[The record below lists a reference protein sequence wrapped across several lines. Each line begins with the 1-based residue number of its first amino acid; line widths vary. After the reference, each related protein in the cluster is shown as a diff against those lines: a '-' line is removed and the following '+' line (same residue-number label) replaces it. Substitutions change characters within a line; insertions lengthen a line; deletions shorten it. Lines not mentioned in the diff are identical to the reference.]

1 MELIVGKKIELLRE
15 DGGMSQ
21 GELAKVL
28 GVTRQTVSK
37 WEADV
42 CRPKVKVLQAICGVF
57 GVDMSYFTGEE
68 DLTPQQ
74 IGTLGEFIRKLRRRA
89 KLSQEQFAE
98 RMGVSRRMISLWETD
113 EVKPRAGML
122 QKLGE
127 CFCVDEEERRQLQLL
142 AAAERA
148 QSPAAGECTQSPAAE
163 EVAEGRALA
172 DAAEGACGQDGAENA
187 ARQGAGEFAAEQG
200 AEDRLAAEFAVECA
214 AAAAPPAPL
223 LEAFTGDAQ
232 LFALQGAAV
241 PIAEWAVSPAEEEA
255 CAAPKARRKPWAA
268 VAALSAAMLL
278 VVAVAA
284 ILICMFLVTVEGDQV
299 VQSITGGLTSRGVIV
314 LVSIVAALLL
324 AGGAALMVHLLKSKK
339 KAQVRP
345 KVGKRFTKGGN

>member
-42 CRPKVKVLQAICGVF
+42 CRPKANVLQAICGVF

-74 IGTLGEFIRKLRRRA
+74 ICTLGEFIRKLRRRA

-98 RMGVSRRMISLWETD
+98 RMGVSRQMISLWEID

-127 CFCVDEEERRQLQLL
+127 CFCMDEEERQQLQRL
-142 AAAERA
+142 AAEERA
-148 QSPAAGECTQSPAAE
+148 QSPAAE
-163 EVAEGRALA
+163 EGADGRALA
-172 DAAEGACGQDGAENA
+172 DAAEGACGQNA
-187 ARQGAGEFAAEQG
+187 AESRTGEFAAEQG

-241 PIAEWAVSPAEEEA
+241 PIAEWTVSPAEEEA
-255 CAAPKARRKPWAA
+255 CAAPKARRKPWMA

-278 VVAVAA
+278 VIAVAV
-284 ILICMFLVTVEGDQV
+284 ILICTFYAPQEGDQT
-299 VQSITGGLTSRGVIV
+299 VQSISWGLTSRGVIV

-324 AGGAALMVHLLKSKK
+324 AGGAALMARLLKNKK
-339 KAQVRP
+339 KAECRP
-345 KVGKRFTKGGN
+345 KVGKKFTKGGN

>member
-42 CRPKVKVLQAICGVF
+42 CLPKANVLQALCGLF
-57 GVDMSYFTGEE
+57 GVDMSYFTGVEVS
-68 DLTPQQ
+68 PQQ

-98 RMGVSRRMISLWETD
+98 RMGVSRQMISLWETD

-127 CFCVDEEERRQLQLL
+127 CFCVDEEERRQLQRL
-142 AAAERA
+142 AAEERA
-148 QSPAAGECTQSPAAE
+148 QSPAAE
-163 EVAEGRALA
+163 EGADGRALA
-172 DAAEGACGQDGAENA
+172 DAAEDNCGQNA
-187 ARQGAGEFAAEQG
+187 
-200 AEDRLAAEFAVECA
+200 AEDRPAEELV

-241 PIAEWAVSPAEEEA
+241 PIAEWAVSPAEGEA
-255 CAAPKARRKPWAA
+255 CAAPKAQRKPWAA

-278 VVAVAA
+278 VIAVAV
-284 ILICMFLVTVEGDQV
+284 ILICTFYAPQEGDQT
-299 VQSITGGLTSRGVIV
+299 VQSISWGLTSRGVIV

-324 AGGAALMVHLLKSKK
+324 AGGAALMARLLKNKK
-339 KAQVRP
+339 KAEGRA
-345 KVGKRFTKGGN
+345 KVGKKFTKGGN

>member
-74 IGTLGEFIRKLRRRA
+74 ICTLGEFIRKLRRRA

-127 CFCVDEEERRQLQLL
+127 CFCMDEEERQQLQRL
-142 AAAERA
+142 AAEERA
-148 QSPAAGECTQSPAAE
+148 QSPAAGEG
-163 EVAEGRALA
+163 AEGRALA
-172 DAAEGACGQDGAENA
+172 DAAEGACGQYAAENA

-241 PIAEWAVSPAEEEA
+241 PIAEWTVSPAEEEA

-278 VVAVAA
+278 VIAVAV
-284 ILICMFLVTVEGDQV
+284 ILICTFYAPQEGDQT
-299 VQSITGGLTSRGVIV
+299 VQSISWGLTSRGVIV

-324 AGGAALMVHLLKSKK
+324 AGGAALMAHLLKSKK

-345 KVGKRFTKGGN
+345 KVGKKFTKGGK

>member
-68 DLTPQQ
+68 GLTPQQ
-74 IGTLGEFIRKLRRRA
+74 ICTLGEFIRKLRRRA

-113 EVKPRAGML
+113 EVKPRARVL

-127 CFCVDEEERRQLQLL
+127 CFCMDEEERQQLQRL

-163 EVAEGRALA
+163 EGAEGRALA
-172 DAAEGACGQDGAENA
+172 DAAEGACGQYAAES
-187 ARQGAGEFAAEQG
+187 RTGEFAAEQG
-200 AEDRLAAEFAVECA
+200 AEDRLAVEFAAECA

-255 CAAPKARRKPWAA
+255 CAAPKARRKPWMA

-278 VVAVAA
+278 VIAVAA
-284 ILICMFLVTVEGDQV
+284 ILICTFLVTVEGDQV

-345 KVGKRFTKGGN
+345 KVGKKFTKGGN

>member
-1 MELIVGKKIELLRE
+1 MELFVGKKIELLRE

-74 IGTLGEFIRKLRRRA
+74 ICTLCEFIRKLRRRA

-113 EVKPRAGML
+113 EVKPRARVL

-127 CFCVDEEERRQLQLL
+127 CFCMDEEERQQLQRL
-142 AAAERA
+142 AAEERA
-148 QSPAAGECTQSPAAE
+148 QSPAAE
-163 EVAEGRALA
+163 EGAEGRALA
-172 DAAEGACGQDGAENA
+172 DAAEGACGQNA
-187 ARQGAGEFAAEQG
+187 AESRTGEFAAEQG
-200 AEDRLAAEFAVECA
+200 AEDRLAVEFAAECA

-255 CAAPKARRKPWAA
+255 CAKPKARRKPWAA

-278 VVAVAA
+278 VIAVAV
-284 ILICMFLVTVEGDQV
+284 ILICTFYAPQKGDQS
-299 VQSITGGLTSRGVIV
+299 VQTVIWGLSSRGVIV

-324 AGGAALMVHLLKSKK
+324 AGGAALMARLLKNKK
-339 KAQVRP
+339 KAECRP
-345 KVGKRFTKGGN
+345 KVGKKFTKGGN

>member
-42 CRPKVKVLQAICGVF
+42 CRPKANVLQALCGLF
-57 GVDMSYFTGEE
+57 GVDMSYFTGVEVS
-68 DLTPQQ
+68 PQQ

-89 KLSQEQFAE
+89 KLSQGQFAE
-98 RMGVSRRMISLWETD
+98 RMGVSRQMISLWEID

-127 CFCVDEEERRQLQLL
+127 CFCMDEEERQQLQRL

-148 QSPAAGECTQSPAAE
+148 QSPAAE
-163 EVAEGRALA
+163 EGADGRALA
-172 DAAEGACGQDGAENA
+172 DAAEDNCGQDGAENA

>member
-42 CRPKVKVLQAICGVF
+42 CRPKANVLQALCGLF

-74 IGTLGEFIRKLRRRA
+74 ICTLGEFIRKLRRRA

-98 RMGVSRRMISLWETD
+98 RMGVSRQMISLWEID

-127 CFCVDEEERRQLQLL
+127 CFCMDEEERQQLQLL
-142 AAAERA
+142 AAE
-148 QSPAAGECTQSPAAE
+148 ECAQSPAAE

-172 DAAEGACGQDGAENA
+172 DAAEGACGQNAAENA
-187 ARQGAGEFAAEQG
+187 

>member
-1 MELIVGKKIELLRE
+1 MELFVGKKIELLRE

-68 DLTPQQ
+68 VSPQQ
-74 IGTLGEFIRKLRRRA
+74 ICTLGEFIRKLRRRA

-98 RMGVSRRMISLWETD
+98 RMGVSRQMNSMGETD
-113 EVKPRAGML
+113 EVKPRARVL

-142 AAAERA
+142 AAE
-148 QSPAAGECTQSPAAE
+148 ECAQSPAAE

-172 DAAEGACGQDGAENA
+172 DAAEDNCGQDGAENA
-187 ARQGAGEFAAEQG
+187 A
-200 AEDRLAAEFAVECA
+200 EDRLAVEFAAECA

-223 LEAFTGDAQ
+223 LAAFPGDAP

-255 CAAPKARRKPWAA
+255 CAAPKARRKPWMA

-278 VVAVAA
+278 VIAVAV
-284 ILICMFLVTVEGDQV
+284 ILICTFYAPQEGDQT
-299 VQSITGGLTSRGVIV
+299 VQSISWGLTSRGVIV

-324 AGGAALMVHLLKSKK
+324 AGGAALMARLLKNKK
-339 KAQVRP
+339 KAECRP
-345 KVGKRFTKGGN
+345 KVGKKFTKGGN

>member
-74 IGTLGEFIRKLRRRA
+74 ICTLGEFIRKLRRRA

-113 EVKPRAGML
+113 EVKPRARVL

-127 CFCVDEEERRQLQLL
+127 CFCMDEEERQQLQRL
-142 AAAERA
+142 AAEERA
-148 QSPAAGECTQSPAAE
+148 QSPAAGEG
-163 EVAEGRALA
+163 AEGRALA
-172 DAAEGACGQDGAENA
+172 DAAEDNCGQYAAES
-187 ARQGAGEFAAEQG
+187 RTGEFAAEQG

-255 CAAPKARRKPWAA
+255 CAAPKARRKPWMA
-268 VAALSAAMLL
+268 VAALVFAIAFIVFML
-278 VVAVAA
+278 VV
-284 ILICMFLVTVEGDQV
+284 LIWASICPQYGDQT
-299 VQSITGGLTSRGVIV
+299 VQEIAWNFSAKNIMLIAIVIGLILLATCIGV
-314 LVSIVAALLL
+314 LVHVLRNKQNAD
-324 AGGAALMVHLLKSKK
+324 
-339 KAQVRP
+339 RRR
-345 KVGKRFTKGGN
+345 KVGKKFTDSGN

>member
-1 MELIVGKKIELLRE
+1 MELFVGKKIELLRE

-74 IGTLGEFIRKLRRRA
+74 ICTLGEFIRKLRRRA
-89 KLSQEQFAE
+89 KLSQEQCAE

-142 AAAERA
+142 AAE
-148 QSPAAGECTQSPAAE
+148 ECAQSPAAE

-172 DAAEGACGQDGAENA
+172 DAAEGACGQNAAENA
-187 ARQGAGEFAAEQG
+187 

-255 CAAPKARRKPWAA
+255 CAAPKARRKPWMA

-278 VVAVAA
+278 VIAVAV
-284 ILICMFLVTVEGDQV
+284 ILICTFYAPQKGDQS
-299 VQSITGGLTSRGVIV
+299 VQTVIWGLSSRGVIV

-324 AGGAALMVHLLKSKK
+324 AGGAALMARLLKNKK
-339 KAQVRP
+339 KAECRP
-345 KVGKRFTKGGN
+345 KVGKKFTKGGN

>member
-42 CRPKVKVLQAICGVF
+42 CRPKANVLQALCGLF
-57 GVDMSYFTGEE
+57 GVDMSYFTGVEVS
-68 DLTPQQ
+68 PQQ

-98 RMGVSRRMISLWETD
+98 RMGVSRQMISLWEID

-127 CFCVDEEERRQLQLL
+127 CFCMDEEERQQLQRL

-148 QSPAAGECTQSPAAE
+148 QSPAAE
-163 EVAEGRALA
+163 EGADGRALA
-172 DAAEGACGQDGAENA
+172 DAAEDNCGQDGAENA

-200 AEDRLAAEFAVECA
+200 AEDRLAVEFAAECA

-255 CAAPKARRKPWAA
+255 CSAPKARRKPWAA

-278 VVAVAA
+278 VIAVAV
-284 ILICMFLVTVEGDQV
+284 ILICTFYAPQEGDQT
-299 VQSITGGLTSRGVIV
+299 VQSISWGLTSRGVIV

-324 AGGAALMVHLLKSKK
+324 AGGAALMARLLKNKK
-339 KAQVRP
+339 KAEGRA
-345 KVGKRFTKGGN
+345 KVGKKFTKGGN

>member
-74 IGTLGEFIRKLRRRA
+74 ICTLGEFIRKLRRRA

-113 EVKPRAGML
+113 EVKPRARVL

-127 CFCVDEEERRQLQLL
+127 CFCMDEEERQQLQRL

-148 QSPAAGECTQSPAAE
+148 QSPAAEERAQSPAAE
-163 EVAEGRALA
+163 EGADGRALA
-172 DAAEGACGQDGAENA
+172 DAAEDNCGQDGAENA

-200 AEDRLAAEFAVECA
+200 AEDRLAVEFAAECA
-214 AAAAPPAPL
+214 AAAAPPA
-223 LEAFTGDAQ
+223 EAFTGDAQ

-255 CAAPKARRKPWAA
+255 CAKPKARRKPWAA

-278 VVAVAA
+278 VIAVAV
-284 ILICMFLVTVEGDQV
+284 ILICTFYAPQKGDQS
-299 VQSITGGLTSRGVIV
+299 VQTVIWGLSSRGVIV

-324 AGGAALMVHLLKSKK
+324 AGGAALMARLLKNKK
-339 KAQVRP
+339 KAECRP
-345 KVGKRFTKGGN
+345 KVGKKFSNGGN

>member
-1 MELIVGKKIELLRE
+1 MEWIVGKKIESLRE
-15 DGGMSQ
+15 GGGMSQ
-21 GELAKVL
+21 GELAKIL

-42 CRPKVKVLQAICGVF
+42 CRPKANVLQAICGLF

-68 DLTPQQ
+68 DLPPQQ
-74 IGTLGEFIRKLRRRA
+74 ICTLGEFIRKLRRRA

-98 RMGVSRRMISLWETD
+98 RMGVSRRMISQWEID

-127 CFCVDEEERRQLQLL
+127 CFCVDEEERQQLQQL
-142 AAAERA
+142 AAQERA
-148 QSPAAGECTQSPAAE
+148 QSPAAGEG
-163 EVAEGRALA
+163 AEGRALA
-172 DAAEGACGQDGAENA
+172 DAAEGACGQNVAENA
-187 ARQGAGEFAAEQG
+187 ARQGAGEFAARQG
-200 AEDRLAAEFAVECA
+200 AEDRPAEEFAAECA
-214 AAAAPPAPL
+214 AAAAPPALPA
-223 LEAFTGDAQ
+223 EAFTGDVQ
-232 LFALQGAAV
+232 LFAMQGAAV

-278 VVAVAA
+278 VIAVAV
-284 ILICMFLVTVEGDQV
+284 ILICTFYAPQEGDQT
-299 VQSITGGLTSRGVIV
+299 VQSISWGLTSRGVIV

-324 AGGAALMVHLLKSKK
+324 AGGAALMVRLLKNKK
-339 KAQVRP
+339 KAEGRA
-345 KVGKRFTKGGN
+345 KVGKKFTEGGK

>member
-42 CRPKVKVLQAICGVF
+42 CRPKANVLQALCGLF

-74 IGTLGEFIRKLRRRA
+74 ICTLGEFIRKLRRRA

-98 RMGVSRRMISLWETD
+98 RMGVSRQMISLWEID

-127 CFCVDEEERRQLQLL
+127 CFCMDEEERQQLQLL
-142 AAAERA
+142 AAE
-148 QSPAAGECTQSPAAE
+148 ECSQSPAAE

-172 DAAEGACGQDGAENA
+172 DAAEGACGQNAAENA
-187 ARQGAGEFAAEQG
+187 

>member
-57 GVDMSYFTGEE
+57 GVDMSYFTGVEVS
-68 DLTPQQ
+68 PQQ
-74 IGTLGEFIRKLRRRA
+74 ICTLGEFIRKLRRRA

-113 EVKPRAGML
+113 EVKPRARVL

-127 CFCVDEEERRQLQLL
+127 CFCMDEEERQQLQRL

-148 QSPAAGECTQSPAAE
+148 QSPAAGEG
-163 EVAEGRALA
+163 AEGRALA
-172 DAAEGACGQDGAENA
+172 DAAEGACGQNA
-187 ARQGAGEFAAEQG
+187 AESRTGEFAAEQG
-200 AEDRLAAEFAVECA
+200 AEDRLAVEFAVECA

-232 LFALQGAAV
+232 LFALQGVA

-255 CAAPKARRKPWAA
+255 CAAPKAQRKPWAA

-278 VVAVAA
+278 VIAVAV
-284 ILICMFLVTVEGDQV
+284 ILICTFYAPQEGNQT
-299 VQSITGGLTSRGVIV
+299 VQSISWGLTSRGVIV

-324 AGGAALMVHLLKSKK
+324 AGGAALMARLLKNKK
-339 KAQVRP
+339 KAEGRA
-345 KVGKRFTKGGN
+345 KVGKKFTKGGN

>member
-21 GELAKVL
+21 GELAKIL

-42 CRPKVKVLQAICGVF
+42 CRPKANVLQALCGLF
-57 GVDMSYFTGEE
+57 GVDMSYFTGVEVS
-68 DLTPQQ
+68 PQQ

-98 RMGVSRRMISLWETD
+98 RMGVSRQMISLWEID

-127 CFCVDEEERRQLQLL
+127 CFCMDEEERQQLQRL

-148 QSPAAGECTQSPAAE
+148 QSPAAE
-163 EVAEGRALA
+163 EGADGRALA
-172 DAAEGACGQDGAENA
+172 DAAEGACGQNA
-187 ARQGAGEFAAEQG
+187 AESRTGEFAAEQG
-200 AEDRLAAEFAVECA
+200 AEDRLAVEFAAECA
-214 AAAAPPAPL
+214 AAAAPPAPPA
-223 LEAFTGDAQ
+223 EAFTGDAQ

-241 PIAEWAVSPAEEEA
+241 PIAEWAVSPAEGEVCAEA
-255 CAAPKARRKPWAA
+255 KARRKPWAA

-278 VVAVAA
+278 VIAVAV
-284 ILICMFLVTVEGDQV
+284 ILICTFYAPQKGDQS
-299 VQSITGGLTSRGVIV
+299 VQTVIWGLSSRGVIV

-339 KAQVRP
+339 KAECRP
-345 KVGKRFTKGGN
+345 KVGKKFTKGGN

>member
-1 MELIVGKKIELLRE
+1 MEWIVGKKIESLRE
-15 DGGMSQ
+15 GGGMSQ
-21 GELAKVL
+21 GELAKIL

-42 CRPKVKVLQAICGVF
+42 CRPKANVLQALCGLF

-68 DLTPQQ
+68 DLSPQQ
-74 IGTLGEFIRKLRRRA
+74 ICTLGEFIRKLRRRA

-98 RMGVSRRMISLWETD
+98 RMGVSRQMISLWEID

-127 CFCVDEEERRQLQLL
+127 CFCVDEEERQQLQRL
-142 AAAERA
+142 AAEERA
-148 QSPAAGECTQSPAAE
+148 QSPAAE

-172 DAAEGACGQDGAENA
+172 DAAEGACGQNVAENA
-187 ARQGAGEFAAEQG
+187 ARQGAGEFAVKQG
-200 AEDRLAAEFAVECA
+200 AEDRPAVEFAAECA
-214 AAAAPPAPL
+214 AAAAPPA
-223 LEAFTGDAQ
+223 EAFTGDVQ

-324 AGGAALMVHLLKSKK
+324 AGGAALMVRLLKSKK

>member
-1 MELIVGKKIELLRE
+1 MELFVGKKIELLRE

-74 IGTLGEFIRKLRRRA
+74 ICTLGEFIRKLRRRA
-89 KLSQEQFAE
+89 KFSQEQFAE

-113 EVKPRAGML
+113 EVKPRARVL

-127 CFCVDEEERRQLQLL
+127 CFCMDEEERQQLQRL

-148 QSPAAGECTQSPAAE
+148 QSPAAGEG
-163 EVAEGRALA
+163 AEGRALA
-172 DAAEGACGQDGAENA
+172 DAAEGACGQYAAENA

-200 AEDRLAAEFAVECA
+200 AEDRLAVEFAAECA

-232 LFALQGAAV
+232 LFAMQGAAV

-255 CAAPKARRKPWAA
+255 CAAPKARRKPWMA

-278 VVAVAA
+278 VIAVAV
-284 ILICMFLVTVEGDQV
+284 ILICTFYAPQEGDQT
-299 VQSITGGLTSRGVIV
+299 VQSISWGLTSRGVIV

-324 AGGAALMVHLLKSKK
+324 AGGAALMARLLKNKK
-339 KAQVRP
+339 KAECRP
-345 KVGKRFTKGGN
+345 KVGKKFTKGGN

>member
-42 CRPKVKVLQAICGVF
+42 CRPKANVLQAICGVF

-74 IGTLGEFIRKLRRRA
+74 ICTLGEFIRKLRRRA

-98 RMGVSRRMISLWETD
+98 RMGVSRQMISLWEID

-127 CFCVDEEERRQLQLL
+127 CFCMNEEERQQLQRL

-148 QSPAAGECTQSPAAE
+148 QSPAAEERAQSPAAE

-172 DAAEGACGQDGAENA
+172 DAAEGACGQYAAES
-187 ARQGAGEFAAEQG
+187 RTGEFAAEQG
-200 AEDRLAAEFAVECA
+200 AEDRLAVEFAAECA

-255 CAAPKARRKPWAA
+255 CAAPKARRKPWMA

-278 VVAVAA
+278 VIAVAV
-284 ILICMFLVTVEGDQV
+284 ILICTFYAPQEGDQT
-299 VQSITGGLTSRGVIV
+299 VQSISWGLTSRGVIV

-324 AGGAALMVHLLKSKK
+324 AGGAALMARLLKNKK
-339 KAQVRP
+339 KAECRP
-345 KVGKRFTKGGN
+345 KVGKKFTKGGN

>member
-98 RMGVSRRMISLWETD
+98 RMGVSRQMISLWETD

-127 CFCVDEEERRQLQLL
+127 CFCMDEEERQQLQLL
-142 AAAERA
+142 AAEERA
-148 QSPAAGECTQSPAAE
+148 QSPAAGEGADGC
-163 EVAEGRALA
+163 ALA
-172 DAAEGACGQDGAENA
+172 DAAEGACGQNA
-187 ARQGAGEFAAEQG
+187 AESRTGEFAAEQG
-200 AEDRLAAEFAVECA
+200 AEDRLAVEFAVEYA

-241 PIAEWAVSPAEEEA
+241 PIAEWAVSPAEEEV
-255 CAAPKARRKPWAA
+255 CAEAKARRKPWAA

-278 VVAVAA
+278 VIAVAV
-284 ILICMFLVTVEGDQV
+284 ILICTFYAPQKGDQS
-299 VQSITGGLTSRGVIV
+299 VQTVIWGLSSRGVIV

-324 AGGAALMVHLLKSKK
+324 AGGAALMARLLKNKK
-339 KAQVRP
+339 KAECRP
-345 KVGKRFTKGGN
+345 KVGKKFTKGGN

>member
-42 CRPKVKVLQAICGVF
+42 CRPKANVLQALCGLF
-57 GVDMSYFTGEE
+57 GVDMSYFTGVEVS
-68 DLTPQQ
+68 PQQ

-98 RMGVSRRMISLWETD
+98 RMGVSRQMISLWETD

-142 AAAERA
+142 AAEERA
-148 QSPAAGECTQSPAAE
+148 QSPAAE

-172 DAAEGACGQDGAENA
+172 DAAEGACGQYAAENA
-187 ARQGAGEFAAEQG
+187 

-241 PIAEWAVSPAEEEA
+241 PIAEWAVSPAEEEV
-255 CAAPKARRKPWAA
+255 CAEAKARRKPWAA

-278 VVAVAA
+278 VIAVAV
-284 ILICMFLVTVEGDQV
+284 ILICTFYAPQEGDQT
-299 VQSITGGLTSRGVIV
+299 VQSISWGLTSRGVIV

-324 AGGAALMVHLLKSKK
+324 AGGAALMARLLKNKK
-339 KAQVRP
+339 KAECRP
-345 KVGKRFTKGGN
+345 KVGKKFTEGGK

>member
-28 GVTRQTVSK
+28 GVTRQTISK

-74 IGTLGEFIRKLRRRA
+74 ICTLGEFIRKLRRRA

-127 CFCVDEEERRQLQLL
+127 CFCMDEEERQQLQRL
-142 AAAERA
+142 AAAER
-148 QSPAAGECTQSPAAE
+148 TQSPAAE
-163 EVAEGRALA
+163 EGAEGRALA
-172 DAAEGACGQDGAENA
+172 DAAEGACGQNA
-187 ARQGAGEFAAEQG
+187 AESRTGEFAAEQG
-200 AEDRLAAEFAVECA
+200 AEDRLAVEFAVECA
-214 AAAAPPAPL
+214 AAAAPPA
-223 LEAFTGDAQ
+223 EAFTGDAQ

>member
-28 GVTRQTVSK
+28 GVTRQTISK

-42 CRPKVKVLQAICGVF
+42 CLPKANVLQALCGLF
-57 GVDMSYFTGEE
+57 GVDMSYFTEVE
-68 DLTPQQ
+68 VSPQQ

-98 RMGVSRRMISLWETD
+98 RMGVSRQMISLWEID

-127 CFCVDEEERRQLQLL
+127 CFCMDEEERQQLQRL

-148 QSPAAGECTQSPAAE
+148 QSPAAE
-163 EVAEGRALA
+163 EGADGRALA
-172 DAAEGACGQDGAENA
+172 DAAEDNCGQNAEENA
-187 ARQGAGEFAAEQG
+187 AEFSAAEG
-200 AEDRLAAEFAVECA
+200 RPAEELA
-214 AAAAPPAPL
+214 AAAAPPAPT
-223 LEAFTGDAQ
+223 LEEFTGDAQ
-232 LFALQGAAV
+232 LFALQGVA
-241 PIAEWAVSPAEEEA
+241 PIVEWAVSPAEGEA
-255 CAAPKARRKPWAA
+255 CAAPKAQRKPWAA

-278 VVAVAA
+278 VIAVAV
-284 ILICMFLVTVEGDQV
+284 ILCCLYWAPQEGDQT
-299 VQSITGGLTSRGVIV
+299 VQTIIWGLTSRGVIV
-314 LVSIVAALLL
+314 LVSVVAALLL

-345 KVGKRFTKGGN
+345 KVGKKFTDGGN

>member
-21 GELAKVL
+21 GELAKIL
-28 GVTRQTVSK
+28 GVTRQTISK

-74 IGTLGEFIRKLRRRA
+74 ICTLGEFIRKLRRRA

-98 RMGVSRRMISLWETD
+98 RMGVSRQMISLWEID

-127 CFCVDEEERRQLQLL
+127 CFCMDEEERQQLQRL

-148 QSPAAGECTQSPAAE
+148 QSPAAE
-163 EVAEGRALA
+163 EGADGRALA
-172 DAAEGACGQDGAENA
+172 DAAEDNCGQDGAENA

-200 AEDRLAAEFAVECA
+200 AEDRLAVEFAAECA

-278 VVAVAA
+278 VIAVAA
-284 ILICMFLVTVEGDQV
+284 ILICTFLVTVEGDQV

-339 KAQVRP
+339 KAQGRP
-345 KVGKRFTKGGN
+345 KVGKKFTKGGN

>member
-74 IGTLGEFIRKLRRRA
+74 ICTLGEFIRKLRRRA

-98 RMGVSRRMISLWETD
+98 RMGVSRQMISLWETD
-113 EVKPRAGML
+113 EVKPRARVL

-127 CFCVDEEERRQLQLL
+127 CFCVDEEERQQLQRL
-142 AAAERA
+142 AAEERA
-148 QSPAAGECTQSPAAE
+148 QSPAAE

-172 DAAEGACGQDGAENA
+172 DAAEGACGQNA
-187 ARQGAGEFAAEQG
+187 AESRTGEFAAEQG
-200 AEDRLAAEFAVECA
+200 AEDRLAVEFAAECA

-255 CAAPKARRKPWAA
+255 CAAPKARRKPWMA

-278 VVAVAA
+278 VIAVAV
-284 ILICMFLVTVEGDQV
+284 ILICTFYAPQKGDQT
-299 VQSITGGLTSRGVIV
+299 VQTIIWGLTSRGVIV

-324 AGGAALMVHLLKSKK
+324 AGGAALMARLLKNKK
-339 KAQVRP
+339 KAEGRA
-345 KVGKRFTKGGN
+345 KGGKKFTKGGN

>member
-28 GVTRQTVSK
+28 GVTRQTISK

-42 CRPKVKVLQAICGVF
+42 CRPKANVLQALCGLF
-57 GVDMSYFTGEE
+57 GVDMSYFTGSE
-68 DLTPQQ
+68 DLPPQQ
-74 IGTLGEFIRKLRRRA
+74 ICTLGEFIRKLRRRA

-113 EVKPRAGML
+113 EVKPRARVL

-127 CFCVDEEERRQLQLL
+127 CFCMDEEERQQLQLL
-142 AAAERA
+142 AAE
-148 QSPAAGECTQSPAAE
+148 ECAQSPAAE

-172 DAAEGACGQDGAENA
+172 DAAEGACGQNAAENA
-187 ARQGAGEFAAEQG
+187 
-200 AEDRLAAEFAVECA
+200 AEDRLAVEFAAECA

-278 VVAVAA
+278 VIAVAV
-284 ILICMFLVTVEGDQV
+284 ILICTFYAPQKGDQS
-299 VQSITGGLTSRGVIV
+299 VQTVIWGLSSRGVIV

-324 AGGAALMVHLLKSKK
+324 AGGAALMARLLKNKK
-339 KAQVRP
+339 KAECRP
-345 KVGKRFTKGGN
+345 KVGKKFTKGGN

>member
-1 MELIVGKKIELLRE
+1 MALFVGKKIELLRE

-42 CRPKVKVLQAICGVF
+42 CRPKANVLQALCSLF
-57 GVDMSYFTGEE
+57 GVDMSYFTGSE
-68 DLTPQQ
+68 DLPPQQ

-98 RMGVSRRMISLWETD
+98 RMGVSRQMISLWETD

-127 CFCVDEEERRQLQLL
+127 CFCVDEEERQQLQRL
-142 AAAERA
+142 AAEERA
-148 QSPAAGECTQSPAAE
+148 QSPAAGEG
-163 EVAEGRALA
+163 AEGRALA
-172 DAAEGACGQDGAENA
+172 DAAEGACGQNA
-187 ARQGAGEFAAEQG
+187 AESRTGEFAAEQG
-200 AEDRLAAEFAVECA
+200 AEDRLAVEFAAECA

-241 PIAEWAVSPAEEEA
+241 LIAEWAVSLAEEEA
-255 CAAPKARRKPWAA
+255 CAEAKARRKPWAA

-278 VVAVAA
+278 VIAVAV
-284 ILICMFLVTVEGDQV
+284 ILICTFYAPQEGDQT
-299 VQSITGGLTSRGVIV
+299 VQEIAWNFSAKNIMLIAIVIGLILLATCIGV
-314 LVSIVAALLL
+314 LVHVLRNKQNAD
-324 AGGAALMVHLLKSKK
+324 
-339 KAQVRP
+339 RRR
-345 KVGKRFTKGGN
+345 KVGKKFTDSGN

>member
-1 MELIVGKKIELLRE
+1 MELFVGKKIELLRE

-74 IGTLGEFIRKLRRRA
+74 ICTLGEFIRKLRRRA

-113 EVKPRAGML
+113 EVKPRARVL

-127 CFCVDEEERRQLQLL
+127 CFCMDEEERQQLQRL
-142 AAAERA
+142 AAE
-148 QSPAAGECTQSPAAE
+148 ECAQSPAAE

-172 DAAEGACGQDGAENA
+172 DAAEGACGQNA
-187 ARQGAGEFAAEQG
+187 AESRTGEFAAEQG

-232 LFALQGAAV
+232 LFALQGVA

-255 CAAPKARRKPWAA
+255 CAEAKARRKPWAA

-278 VVAVAA
+278 VIAVAV
-284 ILICMFLVTVEGDQV
+284 ILICTFYAPQKGDQT
-299 VQSITGGLTSRGVIV
+299 VQTIIWGLSSNGVIV

-324 AGGAALMVHLLKSKK
+324 AGGAALMVRLLKNKK
-339 KAQVRP
+339 KAECRP
-345 KVGKRFTKGGN
+345 KVGKKFTEGGK

>member
-1 MELIVGKKIELLRE
+1 MELFVGKKIELLRE

-74 IGTLGEFIRKLRRRA
+74 ICTLGEFIRKLRRRA

-127 CFCVDEEERRQLQLL
+127 CFCVDEEERRQLQRL
-142 AAAERA
+142 AAEERA
-148 QSPAAGECTQSPAAE
+148 QSPAAGEG
-163 EVAEGRALA
+163 AEGRALA
-172 DAAEGACGQDGAENA
+172 DAAEGACGQNAAENA
-187 ARQGAGEFAAEQG
+187 
-200 AEDRLAAEFAVECA
+200 AEDRLAVEFAAECA

-232 LFALQGAAV
+232 LFALQGVA
-241 PIAEWAVSPAEEEA
+241 PIAEWAVSPAEGEA
-255 CAAPKARRKPWAA
+255 CAEAKARRKPWIA

-278 VVAVAA
+278 VIAVAV
-284 ILICMFLVTVEGDQV
+284 ILICTFYAPQEGDQT
-299 VQSITGGLTSRGVIV
+299 VQSISWGLTSRGVIV

-324 AGGAALMVHLLKSKK
+324 AGGAALMARLLKNKK
-339 KAQVRP
+339 KAECRP
-345 KVGKRFTKGGN
+345 KVGKKFTKGGN

>member
-98 RMGVSRRMISLWETD
+98 RMGVSRQMISLWETD

-127 CFCVDEEERRQLQLL
+127 CFCVDEEERQQLQRL
-142 AAAERA
+142 AAE
-148 QSPAAGECTQSPAAE
+148 ECAQSPAAE

-172 DAAEGACGQDGAENA
+172 DAAEGACGQNAAENPA
-187 ARQGAGEFAAEQG
+187 EDRFAVEFAAEQG
-200 AEDRLAAEFAVECA
+200 AEDRLAVEFAAECA

-241 PIAEWAVSPAEEEA
+241 PIAEWAVSPAEGEA
-255 CAAPKARRKPWAA
+255 CVEAKARRKPWAA

-278 VVAVAA
+278 VIAVAV
-284 ILICMFLVTVEGDQV
+284 ILCCLYWAPQEGDQT
-299 VQSITGGLTSRGVIV
+299 VQTVIWGLSSNGVIV
-314 LVSIVAALLL
+314 LISIVAALLL
-324 AGGAALMVHLLKSKK
+324 AGGAALMARLLKNKK
-339 KAQVRP
+339 KAECRP
-345 KVGKRFTKGGN
+345 KVGKKFTKGGN

>member
-42 CRPKVKVLQAICGVF
+42 CRPKANVLQAICGVF

-98 RMGVSRRMISLWETD
+98 RMGVSRQMISLWETD

-127 CFCVDEEERRQLQLL
+127 CFCMDEEERQQLQLL
-142 AAAERA
+142 AAEERA
-148 QSPAAGECTQSPAAE
+148 QSPAAGEG
-163 EVAEGRALA
+163 AEGRALA
-172 DAAEGACGQDGAENA
+172 DAAEGACGQNVAENA

-200 AEDRLAAEFAVECA
+200 AEDRLAVEFAVEYA

-241 PIAEWAVSPAEEEA
+241 PIAEWAVSPAEEEV
-255 CAAPKARRKPWAA
+255 CAEAKARRKPWAA

-278 VVAVAA
+278 VIAVAV
-284 ILICMFLVTVEGDQV
+284 ILICTFYAPQEGDQT
-299 VQSITGGLTSRGVIV
+299 VQSISWGLTSRGVIV

-324 AGGAALMVHLLKSKK
+324 AGGAALMVRLLKNKK
-339 KAQVRP
+339 KAECRP
-345 KVGKRFTKGGN
+345 KVGKKFTKGGN

>member
-42 CRPKVKVLQAICGVF
+42 CRPKANVLQAICGVF

-98 RMGVSRRMISLWETD
+98 RMGVSRQMISLWETD

-127 CFCVDEEERRQLQLL
+127 CFCMDEEERQQLQLL
-142 AAAERA
+142 AAEERA
-148 QSPAAGECTQSPAAE
+148 QSPAAGEGADGC
-163 EVAEGRALA
+163 ALA
-172 DAAEGACGQDGAENA
+172 DAAEGACGQNA
-187 ARQGAGEFAAEQG
+187 AESRTGEFAAEQG
-200 AEDRLAAEFAVECA
+200 AEDRLAVEFAVECA
-214 AAAAPPAPL
+214 AAAAPPA
-223 LEAFTGDAQ
+223 EAFTGDAQ

-241 PIAEWAVSPAEEEA
+241 PIAEWAVSPAEEEV
-255 CAAPKARRKPWAA
+255 CAEAKARRKPWAA

-278 VVAVAA
+278 VIAVAV
-284 ILICMFLVTVEGDQV
+284 ILICTFYAPQEGDQT
-299 VQSITGGLTSRGVIV
+299 VQSISWGLTSRGVIV

-324 AGGAALMVHLLKSKK
+324 AGGAALMVRLLKNKK
-339 KAQVRP
+339 KAECRP
-345 KVGKRFTKGGN
+345 KVGKKFTKGGN

>member
-42 CRPKVKVLQAICGVF
+42 CRPKANVLQAICGVF

-142 AAAERA
+142 AAEERA
-148 QSPAAGECTQSPAAE
+148 QSPAAE

>member
-42 CRPKVKVLQAICGVF
+42 CRPKANVLQALCGLF

-74 IGTLGEFIRKLRRRA
+74 ICTLGEFIRKLRRRA

-98 RMGVSRRMISLWETD
+98 RMGVSRQMISLWEID

-127 CFCVDEEERRQLQLL
+127 CFCMDEEERQQLQRL

-148 QSPAAGECTQSPAAE
+148 QSPAAGEGAD
-163 EVAEGRALA
+163 GRALA
-172 DAAEGACGQDGAENA
+172 DAAEGACGQNA
-187 ARQGAGEFAAEQG
+187 AESRNGEFAAEQG
-200 AEDRLAAEFAVECA
+200 AEDRLAVEFAAECA

-255 CAAPKARRKPWAA
+255 CAKPKARRKPWAA

-278 VVAVAA
+278 VIAVAV
-284 ILICMFLVTVEGDQV
+284 ILICTFYAPQKGDQS
-299 VQSITGGLTSRGVIV
+299 VQTVTWGLSSRGVIV

-324 AGGAALMVHLLKSKK
+324 AGGAALMARLLKNKK
-339 KAQVRP
+339 KAECRP
-345 KVGKRFTKGGN
+345 KVGKKFTKGGN

>member
-42 CRPKVKVLQAICGVF
+42 CRPKANVLQAICGVF

-74 IGTLGEFIRKLRRRA
+74 ICTLGEFIRKLRRRA

-142 AAAERA
+142 AAEERA
-148 QSPAAGECTQSPAAE
+148 QSPAAE

-255 CAAPKARRKPWAA
+255 CAAPKARRKPWMA

-278 VVAVAA
+278 VIAVAA

>member
-74 IGTLGEFIRKLRRRA
+74 ICTLGEFIRKLRRRA

-98 RMGVSRRMISLWETD
+98 RMGVSRRMISLWEID
-113 EVKPRAGML
+113 EVKPRARVL

-127 CFCVDEEERRQLQLL
+127 CFCMDEEERQQLQRL
-142 AAAERA
+142 AAEERA
-148 QSPAAGECTQSPAAE
+148 QSPAAGEG
-163 EVAEGRALA
+163 AEGRALA
-172 DAAEGACGQDGAENA
+172 DAAEDNCGQYAAES
-187 ARQGAGEFAAEQG
+187 RTGEFAAEQG

>member
-42 CRPKVKVLQAICGVF
+42 CRPKANVLQAICGVF

-74 IGTLGEFIRKLRRRA
+74 ICTLGEFIRKLRRRA

-98 RMGVSRRMISLWETD
+98 RMGVSRRMISLWETG

-127 CFCVDEEERRQLQLL
+127 CFCVDEEERRQLQRL
-142 AAAERA
+142 AAEERA
-148 QSPAAGECTQSPAAE
+148 QSPAAGEG
-163 EVAEGRALA
+163 AEGRALA
-172 DAAEGACGQDGAENA
+172 DAAEGACGQNA
-187 ARQGAGEFAAEQG
+187 AESRNGEFAAEQG
-200 AEDRLAAEFAVECA
+200 AEDRLAVEFAAECA

-255 CAAPKARRKPWAA
+255 CAAPKARRKPWMA

>member
-1 MELIVGKKIELLRE
+1 MELFVGKKIELLRE

-68 DLTPQQ
+68 VSPQQ
-74 IGTLGEFIRKLRRRA
+74 ICTLGEFIRKLRRRA

-113 EVKPRAGML
+113 EVKPRARVL

-127 CFCVDEEERRQLQLL
+127 CFCMDEEERQQLQLL
-142 AAAERA
+142 AAE
-148 QSPAAGECTQSPAAE
+148 ECAQSPAAE

-172 DAAEGACGQDGAENA
+172 DAAEGACGQNAAENA
-187 ARQGAGEFAAEQG
+187 